1 MHSGGR
7 GAKRGRGGAGDPP
20 PKKLCG
26 KAQRQWRTFW
36 AKAVRAK
43 EKELQKA
50 DVHPA
55 KLMLDTFGPGN
66 ECDNARN
73 SLRTLINSYGVHA
86 GLVPLGS
93 ATWPSADANKAHTH
107 AMTLPL
113 DAFALTRPHF
123 TPPHEDLLDL
133 PQLITWKNWF
143 QDILSMSH
151 GGWEKNVVSGH
162 VVHHKPSILINLNIL
177 LLNRQTVKQPK

>member
-1 MHSGGR
+1 M
-7 GAKRGRGGAGDPP
+7 
-20 PKKLCG
+20 
-26 KAQRQWRTFW
+26 QTFW

-66 ECDNARN
+66 ECDNARI
-73 SLRTLINSYGVHA
+73 SLRTLIDSYQP
-86 GLVPLGS
+86 GLVALGS
-93 ATWPSADANKAHTH
+93 ATWPGADANKADTNT
-107 AMTLPL
+107 MTLPL

-123 TPPHEDLLDL
+123 TPPHEHLLDL
-133 PQLITWKNWF
+133 PQLITWQNWF
-143 QDILSMSH
+143 HDILSVSH
-151 GGWEKNVVSGH
+151 GGWEKHVVSGH